1 MDEERQA
8 ELSGVVR
15 RGIVLLVA
23 FAAVVALGTWVVVHA
38 LGLNGSG
45 GGSRTVV
52 GQPAP
57 VSPLPTTALPVPG
70 QASDQPSG
78 SPSSGATTDAPA
90 SSQPGPRHHRAAHG
104 LHLNVSPS
112 SVGPMERINL
122 TGTWPGHDNVGL
134 QVQRLENG
142 TWSNFPTSAT
152 VRVGTFET
160 YVETGRRGVNEF
172 RVMDPSTGAT
182 SNPVSVTVR

>member
-1 MDEERQA
+1 MDEDRQT
-8 ELSGVVR
+8 ELNAVVR
-15 RGIVLLVA
+15 RGLLLLVA
-23 FAAVVALGTWVVVHA
+23 FAAVVALGTFVVVHA
-38 LGLNGSG
+38 LGLNGRE
-45 GGSRTVV
+45 GSTSTVV

-70 QASDQPSG
+70 SG
-78 SPSSGATTDAPA
+78 SVPSSSDSPA
-90 SSQPGPRHHRAAHG
+90 DGPASASPSSQPGPRQHRAHG
-104 LHLNVSPS
+104 LQLSVSPA

-142 TWSNFPTSAT
+142 TWSNFPTTTT

-160 YVETGRRGVNEF
+160 YVETGHAGVNEF
-172 RVMDPSTGAT
+172 RVFDPGSGT
-182 SNPVSVTVR
+182 SSNSVRVTVR